1 MIAFLSKLMSS
12 ESCKNFQFDNIHT
25 IEGKCLIA
33 VLSKLIGL
41 TILFGSIIIKV
52 PQIVV
57 LYRNWSSIGINPL
70 SILFET
76 ISGILLIFYCRINQ
90 FELISYGEI
99 ISLFFQN
106 VIILYLILI
115 INKKSQQIIFLTS
128 SLVLVFSFLFVDIFT
143 KEFIYVAYLY
153 LTFPLSMT
161 GKLLQLYTLFKSGD
175 ARNYSIFTSL
185 LMPIGSVARI
195 CTTIVEHNDLL
206 MIISHTIPAIL
217 NFCMLGLCV
226 KYSINSKDS
235 KRI

>member
-1 MIAFLSKLMSS
+1 
-12 ESCKNFQFDNIHT
+12 
-25 IEGKCLIA
+25 KCLIA
-33 VLSKLIGL
+33 VFSKLIGL
-41 TILFGSIIIKV
+41 IILFGSIISKYSFLNEVKV

-57 LYRNWSSIGINPL
+57 LYRNWSSIGLNPL
-70 SILFET
+70 SILFEA
-76 ISGILLIFYCRINQ
+76 ISGIFLIFYCRINQ

-106 VIILYLILI
+106 GILLYLILI

-128 SLVLVFSFLFVDIFT
+128 SLMLVFSFLFADIFK

-153 LTFPLSMT
+153 LTFPLSMI
-161 GKLLQLYTLFKSGD
+161 GKLLQLYTLFMSGD
-175 ARNYSIFTSL
+175 ARNYSIYTTI

-195 CTTIVEHNDLL
+195 CTTIVENNDLL

-226 KYSINSKDS
+226 KYNIHSEDS
-235 KRI
+235 KKKK